1 MQEADKM
8 NFQIRD
14 AITTNMTNNS
24 AEDIRGVVEDA
35 IQRGEEHL
43 LPGLGVFFEKLWNSA
58 GEQDKSKMVSEL
70 AQTFKA
76 S

>member
-1 MQEADKM
+1 MD
-8 NFQIRD
+8 FQIRD
-14 AITTNMTNNS
+14 AISANMTNNS

-43 LPGLGVFFEKLWNSA
+43 LPGLGVFFEKLWNSS
-58 GEQDKSKMVSEL
+58 GEQEKSNMVSEL
-70 AQTFKA
+70 AQVFKA

>member
-1 MQEADKM
+1 M

-24 AEDIRGVVEDA
+24 AEQVRNVVEDA

-43 LPGLGVFFEKLWNSA
+43 LPGLGVFFEKLWNHA
-58 GEQDKSKMVSEL
+58 GEQEKAKMADEL
-70 AQTFKA
+70 AQVFAA

>member
-1 MQEADKM
+1 M

-14 AITTNMTNNS
+14 AITANMTNNS
-24 AEDIRGVVEDA
+24 AEDIRNVVDDA

-58 GEQDKSKMVSEL
+58 DEQERTKITGEL
-70 AQTFKA
+70 AQAF
-76 S
+76 SGR

>member
-1 MQEADKM
+1 MEEGDKM

-43 LPGLGVFFEKLWNSA
+43 LPGLGVFFEKLWNSS
-58 GEQDKSKMVSEL
+58 GEQEKSKMASEL
-70 AQTFKA
+70 AQVFQA